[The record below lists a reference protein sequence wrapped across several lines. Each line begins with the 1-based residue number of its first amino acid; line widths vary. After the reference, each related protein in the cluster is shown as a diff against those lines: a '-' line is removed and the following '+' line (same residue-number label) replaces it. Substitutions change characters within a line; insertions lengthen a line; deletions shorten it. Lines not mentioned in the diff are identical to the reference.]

1 MVSLPDGQPLN
12 DITPRASRISR
23 IFAGAGSAARR
34 VLVVDDED
42 AIRVAISKFL
52 RTRGYEVVAANSGA
66 SAIEQLQLERFD
78 ALLCDIRMPGM
89 AGTEVVPRAIEL
101 RPNIAVLMLT
111 AVNDA
116 PTATEVLANG
126 AMDYLMKPI
135 ELSDLA
141 LAVERALHKRDLEVQ
156 QRNVERLIRE
166 EVALST
172 DELRRE
178 QTALAEISLGVVRA
192 LVNAQEAK
200 DVFLRGHSQR
210 VAASAAAI
218 ATALLLSDDEVEALR
233 LAGQLHDVGKIG
245 VPESLLNKPGP
256 LTDEEY
262 ARVQDHVRVGIA
274 ILAPLSLSELVT
286 SAIQD
291 HRERW
296 DGRGYPRQLAGEE
309 ISIGGRILGAADAF
323 DAITSPRAY
332 REPLGPHEAIDLL
345 AAEEGSRL
353 DPRVFDAL
361 KRVVLQRK
369 SLPFIDDGA

>member
-178 QTALAEISLGVVRA
+178 QTALAEISIGVVRA

-274 ILAPLSLSELVT
+274 ILAPLSLPEPVT

-345 AAEEGSRL
+345 AAEEGARL

>member
-1 MVSLPDGQPLN
+1 MN
-12 DITPRASRISR
+12 DITPTATRISR
-23 IFAGAGSAARR
+23 VFTATGAAARR

-42 AIRVAISKFL
+42 AIRLAISKFL
-52 RTRGYEVVAANSGA
+52 RSRGYEVSAANSGA
-66 SAIEQLQLERFD
+66 AALELLQQERFD
-78 ALLCDIRMPGM
+78 VLLCDVRMPGM
-89 AGTEVVPRAIEL
+89 AGTEIVPRAIEL

-135 ELSDLA
+135 ELPDLA
-141 LAVERALHKRDLEVQ
+141 LAVERALHKRELEVQ

-172 DELRRE
+172 EELRRE
-178 QTALAEISLGVVRA
+178 QKALAEISIGVVRA

-218 ATALLLSDDEVEALR
+218 AAALLLSDDEVENLR

-245 VPESLLNKPGP
+245 VPEALLNKPGP

-262 ARVQDHVRVGIA
+262 ARVQDHVRVGIE
-274 ILAPLSLSELVT
+274 ILAPLSLPDPVVD
-286 SAIQD
+286 AIQD

-296 DGRGYPRQLAGEE
+296 DGEGYPRKLAGER
-309 ISIGGRILGAADAF
+309 ISLGGRILGAADAF

-332 REPLGPHEAIDLL
+332 REPRGPQETMGLL
-345 AAEEGSRL
+345 ATEAGAML
-353 DPRVFDAL
+353 DPQVFDAL
-361 KRVVLQRK
+361 RRVVIERK
-369 SLPFIDDGA
+369 SLPFIAEGT